1 MWINYV
7 RSFVT
12 GSVMFTQINNELSF
26 TKTCIKCDKSFKNSS
41 LKLIF
46 FLINQNW
53 LFLFSSVLN
62 HPSFFYKNWPAAS
75 GTYQKGLDRPAAE
88 TGSRVRGLSPARPH
102 PVLTRSYLNVCG
114 APIWPR
120 FVDEITS
127 VFCLFVLLFSSF
139 FFSFLLFY
147 VSVLWGHL
155 EKYEMLSPQF
165 HAVTTTPVSQGA
177 SSVLKVLCALEQYSK
192 KILTIVP
199 PACFSEE
206 TRCFLA

>member
-12 GSVMFTQINNELSF
+12 GSMMFTQINNELSF

-62 HPSFFYKNWPAAS
+62 HPSFFCKNWPAAS

-102 PVLTRSYLNVCG
+102 PVLTRSRLNVRG

-139 FFSFLLFY
+139 FFLSCYSTSPFYEGIWRNMKCLVPSSMRSLPLLY
-147 VSVLWGHL
+147 HKVHL
-155 EKYEMLSPQF
+155 QS
-165 HAVTTTPVSQGA
+165 
-177 SSVLKVLCALEQYSK
+177 
-192 KILTIVP
+192 
-199 PACFSEE
+199 
-206 TRCFLA
+206 